1 MPTTSFLQ
9 MAGAIPF
16 SLFLSGGKKRTPR
29 TVRDKERRVDRRTGR
44 KRRVDRRTDK
54 KRRVD
59 RRTDKK
65 RRGDRKTDRR
75 REKTDRKRRKKTD
88 RKRRKKTDRRTNKKN
103 KKNKVCLCSKKHFH
117 SGEELSPQGMGHCA
131 VCTPL
136 NVVIKGK
143 DGNLWEN
150 KKYGHGVKKWSL
162 VRKDMRG
169 GFIRDGI

>member
-59 RRTDKK
+59 RRTDRKK
-65 RRGDRKTDRR
+65 RADRKTG
-75 REKTDRKRRKKTD
+75 RKRRKKTD
-88 RKRRKKTDRRTNKKN
+88 RKRRKKTDRKTNKKY
-103 KKNKVCLCSKKHFH
+103 KKNKVCLCSKKHFY
-117 SGEELSPQGMGHCA
+117 SGDELSPQGMGHCS

-150 KKYGHGVKKWSL
+150 KKFGHGVKKWSL

-169 GFIRDGI
+169 GFIRGGI

>member
-16 SLFLSGGKKRTPR
+16 SLFLSGGIKRTPR
-29 TVRDKERRVDRRTGR
+29 TVRDKKRRVNRRTGIKR
-44 KRRVDRRTDK
+44 RRVDRRTDK
-54 KRRVD
+54 KRV
-59 RRTDKK
+59 
-65 RRGDRKTDRR
+65 DRKTGRK
-75 REKTDRKRRKKTD
+75 KTDRKMRKKTD
-88 RKRRKKTDRRTNKKN
+88 RKRRKKTDRKTKKKN
-103 KKNKVCLCSKKHFH
+103 KNKKVCLCSKKHFY
-117 SGEELSPQGMGHCA
+117 SGDELSPQGMGYCA

-150 KKYGHGVKKWSL
+150 KKLDNSVKKWSL